1 MELLEKLSFENLRAR
16 SQEAAAD
23 WRAREGKVVGYTC
36 IYVPEEVIYA
46 AGMLPVR
53 ILGGLDSSPKAESL
67 LQVNICSF
75 VRSCLGEA
83 LEGRL
88 GELDG
93 LVAARTCSQIVK
105 LYDLWELYLKPPFLF
120 LLDQPHKISPL
131 APPYYEKELRRLI
144 QELEGYGGV
153 RITDEALREAIVLC
167 NEGRSLLRKIYEL
180 RRGPNPRLLGSE
192 ALQAV
197 RAAMVLPKAEANQ
210 LLRELLE
217 GLPQREISLP
227 EGLPRLLVSGSMV
240 DNPAFIRA
248 VEEAGAV
255 VVCDD
260 LCLGTRYFWEDVPLR
275 GATDGTQAVP
285 MQADPIAAL
294 AHHYVERIPCAHV
307 YPRQKRF
314 EHLRQLGR
322 SFEVDGAILF
332 TVKFCD
338 TFVFDGPGCT
348 EMLRGEGIPTLELDI
363 EHSTVSVGQIRTR
376 VQAFLE
382 MLEAAGNFHSGR
394 R

>member
-1 MELLEKLSFENLRAR
+1 MNTLEKLSFENLRAR
-16 SQEAAAD
+16 SQEAAAA
-23 WRAREGKVVGYTC
+23 WRAQGGKVIGYTC

-53 ILGGLDSSPKAESL
+53 IFGGMDSSPKAESL
-67 LQVNICSF
+67 LQVNLCSF
-75 VRSCLGEA
+75 VRSCWGEA
-83 LEGRL
+83 LGGHL

-93 LVAARTCSQIVK
+93 LAAARTCSQIVK
-105 LYDLWELYLKPPFLF
+105 LYDLWELYLKPPFLC
-120 LLDQPHKISPL
+120 LLDHPHRISPL
-131 APPYYEKELRRLI
+131 ATAYYEKELRRFMG
-144 QELEGYGGV
+144 ELEGYGGV
-153 RITDEALREAIVLC
+153 QISEEELREAIVRC

-197 RAAMVLPKAEANQ
+197 RAAMVLPKTEANR

-217 GLPQREISLP
+217 ELSHRELSLP
-227 EGLPRLLVSGSMV
+227 EGLPRLLVSGSML

-275 GATDGTQAVP
+275 GATESAPEGTRAVP
-285 MQADPIAAL
+285 TEEEPIAAL
-294 AHHYVERIPCAHV
+294 ARHYVERIPCAHV

-322 SFEVDGAILF
+322 SFQVDGAILF

-382 MLEAAGNFHSGR
+382 MLEAAR
-394 R
+394 QV

>member
-1 MELLEKLSFENLRAR
+1 MNTLEKLSFEKLRSR
-16 SQEAAAD
+16 SQEAMAE
-23 WRAREGKVVGYTC
+23 WRAQGGKVVGYTC
-36 IYVPEEVIYA
+36 IYVPEEVIQA

-53 ILGGLDSSPKAESL
+53 IFGGLESSPKAESL
-67 LQVNICSF
+67 LQVNLCSF

-88 GELDG
+88 EELDG

-105 LYDLWELYLKPPFLF
+105 LYDLWELYLKPPFLC
-120 LLDQPHKISPL
+120 LLDHPHRISPL
-131 APPYYEKELRRLI
+131 ATSYYEKELRRFI
-144 QELEGYGGV
+144 QELAGYGKV
-153 RITDEALREAIVLC
+153 QITEEALREAIVQC

-180 RRGPNPRLLGSE
+180 RHAPNPRLWGSE
-192 ALQAV
+192 ALQMV
-197 RAAMVLPKAEANQ
+197 RAAMVLPKPEANR
-210 LLRELLE
+210 LLRELMEELS
-217 GLPQREISLP
+217 QRELSLP

-240 DNPAFIRA
+240 DNPAFIQA

-260 LCLGTRYFWEDVPLR
+260 LCLGTRYFWEEVPLEPA
-275 GATDGTQAVP
+275 G
-285 MQADPIAAL
+285 DPIAAL
-294 AHHYVERIPCAHV
+294 ARHYVERIPCAHI

-314 EHLRQLGR
+314 EHLRQLAH
-322 SFEVDGAILF
+322 SFQVDGAILF

-338 TFVFDGPGCT
+338 TYVFDGPGCT

-382 MLEAAGNFHSGR
+382 MLETNLAQR
-394 R
+394 